1 MIQIQSLDIMLSYH
15 HVQYQKTNDP
25 ILRKFSNRWTD
36 GQMDEQTYGQ
46 TKQTGNQKDRQT
58 VTS

>member
-1 MIQIQSLDIMLSYH
+1 MLSYH
-15 HVQYQKTNDP
+15 HVQCQKTNDP

-36 GQMDEQTYGQ
+36 GQMDEQAYGQ
-46 TKQTGNQKDRQT
+46 TEQTENQKDRQS